1 MPENLYP
8 QLPTVPPMNQESFNI
23 EMVRKYYQD
32 IANLKEQYTEKQRK
46 YKNAYNRLVHT
57 STGASSVAL
66 VSGVST
72 IGTSVT
78 VVGFPISAIVST
90 VSTCV
95 GACLLLT
102 SEKYKKKLLKCYE
115 LLDKITTSLATFET
129 LISLSL
135 DHGSVIDAKEF
146 DKLQTL
152 YLQLMTHVRNTD
164 RKMKVQ
170 TEENFQKTI
179 MDEIVNLKRLW
190 NKSSWLQSMF
200 FI

>member
-8 QLPTVPPMNQESFNI
+8 QLPTAPPISQESFNI

-32 IANLKEQYTEKQRK
+32 IANLKEKYTEKQQK
-46 YKNAYNRLVHT
+46 YKNAYNRLPHT

-66 VSGVST
+66 ASGVST
-72 IGTSVT
+72 IRTLVT
-78 VVGFPISAIVST
+78 IVGFLISASVAIVST

-102 SEKYKKKLLKCYE
+102 SKKYKKKLLKCYE

-129 LISLSL
+129 LITLSI
-135 DHGSVIDAKEF
+135 DDDFVIDAKEF
-146 DKLQTL
+146 HKLWTL
-152 YLQLMTHVRNTD
+152 YHQLMTHVRNID

-179 MDEIVNLKRLW
+179 MDEIVNLKKVLEQ
-190 NKSSWLQSMF
+190 K
-200 FI
+200 

>member
-8 QLPTVPPMNQESFNI
+8 QLPTAPSMNQESFNI

-32 IANLKEQYTEKQRK
+32 IGNLKEKYTEKQLK
-46 YKNAYNRLVHT
+46 YKNAYNRLLHA
-57 STGASSVAL
+57 STGGSSVAL
-66 VSGVST
+66 ASGVST

-78 VVGFPISAIVST
+78 IVGIPISASLGVVST

-102 SEKYKKKLLKCYE
+102 SKKYKKLLKCYE

-129 LISLSL
+129 LIRLSI
-135 DHGSVIDAKEF
+135 DDDSIIDAKEF
-146 DKLQTL
+146 HKLQTL
-152 YLQLMTHVRNTD
+152 YLQLMAHVRNID

-179 MDEIVNLKRLW
+179 MDEIVNLKKALEQ
-190 NKSSWLQSMF
+190 K
-200 FI
+200 